1 MNKVAIITGA
11 GSGIG
16 RATVLAFHGAG
27 YDVVLAGRREAALL
41 ETAALAT
48 QGTGGLKCVP
58 TDITDEAAVRA
69 LFDTAVEAFGRVDV
83 LFNNAGLN
91 APILPL
97 EETAVADLRAVI
109 EVNVM
114 GSLLCAREAMRVM
127 KTQTPGGGRIIN
139 NGSISAQRPRPHSAA
154 YVAAKHALTG
164 LTQSLLLDGRAF
176 GITAG
181 QVDVGNAVSEMSS
194 HMHSGA
200 LQADGQLRREPRMDP
215 ANVAKTVLY
224 MAQLPAEANIPFV
237 TVMASGMPFFGRG

>member
-1 MNKVAIITGA
+1 MTRVAIITGA

-27 YDVVLAGRREAALL
+27 YHIVLAGRREDALR
-41 ETAALAT
+41 ETAALAE
-48 QGTGGLKCVP
+48 GRSGRLLCVP
-58 TDITDEAAVRA
+58 TDITDARAVAA
-69 LFDTAVEAFGRVDV
+69 LFDKAVSQFGRVDV

-97 EETAVADLRAVI
+97 EETLVEDLRAVI
-109 EVNVM
+109 DVNVM
-114 GSLLCAREAMRVM
+114 GTLLCAREAMRVM
-127 KTQTPGGGRIIN
+127 KAQTPQGGRIIT
-139 NGSISAQRPRPHSAA
+139 NGSISAQRPRPQSAA

-181 QVDVGNAVSEMSS
+181 QVDVGNAVSEMSA
-194 HMHSGA
+194 HMSTGA
-200 LQADGQLRREPRMDP
+200 LQADGTRRQEPRMDP

-224 MAQLPAEANIPFV
+224 MAELPPEANIPFV

>member
-1 MNKVAIITGA
+1 MTRVAIITGA

-27 YDVVLAGRREAALL
+27 YDVVLAGRREDALR
-41 ETAALAT
+41 ETASLAGN
-48 QGTGGLKCVP
+48 GTGKLLCVP
-58 TDITDEAAVRA
+58 TDITDADAVAA
-69 LFDTAVEAFGRVDV
+69 LFDMAVKVFGRVDV

-97 EETAVADLRAVI
+97 DETAIDDLRAVI
-109 EVNVM
+109 DVNVM
-114 GSLLCAREAMRVM
+114 GTLYCAREAMRVM
-127 KTQTPGGGRIIN
+127 KAQAPQGGRIIT

-164 LTQSLLLDGRAF
+164 LTQSILLDGRAF

-181 QVDVGNAVSEMSS
+181 QVDVGNAVSEMSA
-194 HMHSGA
+194 HMSSGA
-200 LQADGQLRREPRMDP
+200 LQADGTRRQEPRMDP

-224 MAQLPAEANIPFV
+224 MADLPAEANIPFV

>member
-1 MNKVAIITGA
+1 MKAVVITGA

-16 RATVLAFHGAG
+16 RAAALAFSAAG
-27 YDVVLAGRREAALL
+27 YAVVVAGRREDALR
-41 ETAALAT
+41 ETIDLSGG
-48 QGTGGLKCVP
+48 QGQWLSVP
-58 TDITDEAAVRA
+58 TDITDEAAVA
-69 LFDTAVEAFGRVDV
+69 NLFSAAVDWFGRVDV

-97 EETAVADLRAVI
+97 EDTPVADLRAVI
-109 EVNVM
+109 EVNVV
-114 GSLLCAREAMRVM
+114 GTLLCTREAMRIM
-127 KTQTPGGGRIIN
+127 KAQTPRGGRIIT

-164 LTQSLLLDGRAF
+164 LTQSILLDGRAF

-181 QVDVGNAVSEMSS
+181 QVDVGNVVSDMSG
-194 HMHSGA
+194 HMHTGA
-200 LQADGQLRREPRMDP
+200 LQADGQLRQEPRMDP

-224 MAQLPAEANIPFV
+224 MAELPAEANIPFV